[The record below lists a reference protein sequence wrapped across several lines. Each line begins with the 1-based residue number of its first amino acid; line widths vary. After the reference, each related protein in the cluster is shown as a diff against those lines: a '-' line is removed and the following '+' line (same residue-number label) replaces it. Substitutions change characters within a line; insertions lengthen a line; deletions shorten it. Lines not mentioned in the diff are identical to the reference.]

1 MSTQTAQSVICI
13 CLRRRRSCATGAN
26 HFAEA
31 SVNGIKGCGAFGRSL
46 RDRLRGSMKRI
57 RWGQAK
63 LIETP
68 GLGPELP
75 IEVRHRVHKPGTGAV
90 QGLANE

>member
-1 MSTQTAQSVICI
+1 
-13 CLRRRRSCATGAN
+13 
-26 HFAEA
+26 
-31 SVNGIKGCGAFGRSL
+31 
-46 RDRLRGSMKRI
+46 MKRI

-75 IEVRHRVHKPGTGAV
+75 IEVSIVYIFKPGTGAV
-90 QGLANE
+90 QGLIAQ

>member
-1 MSTQTAQSVICI
+1 VT
-13 CLRRRRSCATGAN
+13 
-26 HFAEA
+26 
-31 SVNGIKGCGAFGRSL
+31 GIKGCGAFGRSL

-75 IEVRHRVHKPGTGAV
+75 IEVCIVYKRVLPGPSRVIARDRP
-90 QGLANE
+90 

>member
-1 MSTQTAQSVICI
+1 
-13 CLRRRRSCATGAN
+13 
-26 HFAEA
+26 
-31 SVNGIKGCGAFGRSL
+31 
-46 RDRLRGSMKRI
+46 MKRI

-75 IEVRHRVHKPGTGAV
+75 IEVSIVHKPGTGAV
-90 QGLANE
+90 QGLISGLIAQ

>member
-1 MSTQTAQSVICI
+1 
-13 CLRRRRSCATGAN
+13 
-26 HFAEA
+26 
-31 SVNGIKGCGAFGRSL
+31 
-46 RDRLRGSMKRI
+46 MKRI

-75 IEVRHRVHKPGTGAV
+75 IEVRIVYINPSLGPSRV
-90 QGLANE
+90 

>member
-1 MSTQTAQSVICI
+1 
-13 CLRRRRSCATGAN
+13 
-26 HFAEA
+26 
-31 SVNGIKGCGAFGRSL
+31 
-46 RDRLRGSMKRI
+46 MKRI

-75 IEVRHRVHKPGTGAV
+75 IEVSIVHKPGTGAV
-90 QGLANE
+90 QGLIWFDRPMNEYDDVLDGMKCSITQLLFLNPVIVEDGHTCVACCGRVS